1 MKLIV
6 ANPPRSARVRR
17 RRRRRARRNPGVS
30 SVKKSSSGRRRRFGG
45 LGSIKSATA
54 YLNKGTIKSAA
65 IGAAATLAVPML
77 LSKVGVLKK
86 IKSPIAKVAVNVG
99 AMIAVA
105 ALSKKYVGD
114 DASKA
119 IALAG
124 LGAGVLAL
132 YNQLIAKKG
141 AGAMA
146 GYDDFAVLGDDDLGD
161 YNVDGDVAGYLEG
174 DDDLGDDDL
183 GDDELGDDDL
193 GDDDLGD
200 DELGDDVEIGEYE
213 TV

>member
-1 MKLIV
+1 MKLII

-17 RRRRRARRNPGVS
+17 RRRRRVARRNPGVS
-30 SVKKSSSGRRRRFGG
+30 SVKKSSSGRRRFGG

-54 YLNKGTIKSAA
+54 YLNKNTIKEAA
-65 IGAAATLAVPML
+65 IGAAATLVVPMV
-77 LSKVGVLKK
+77 LSKTGLLKK
-86 IKSPIAKVAVNVG
+86 VKSPIAKVLVNAG
-99 AMIAVA
+99 AMLAVA
-105 ALSKKYVGD
+105 AVGKKYVGD
-114 DASKA
+114 GGAKA

-141 AGAMA
+141 GAMA
-146 GYDDFAVLGDDDLGD
+146 GYDDFAVMSGDDDLGGYLD
-161 YNVDGDVAGYLEG
+161 DGIAGY
-174 DDDLGDDDL
+174 L

-200 DELGDDVEIGEYE
+200 DDLGDDDLGDDELGDDIEMGEYE
-213 TV
+213 TI